1 MESSAQNLTIFVGTA
16 FLFAGAIYR
25 YKIRHFKLSVGN
37 GLTLIALSYVAAGG
51 FIYMSRGIDFTF
63 FNSSL
68 LSFTSEDVKVFV
80 IVGSAAGIFVT
91 YYHFR
96 DFLRRKG

>member
-1 MESSAQNLTIFVGTA
+1 MELSAQNLTIFVGTA

-25 YKIRHFKLSVGN
+25 YKVKHFKLSVGN

-51 FIYMSRGIDFTF
+51 FVYMLRGIDFVF

-68 LSFTSEDVKVFV
+68 LSSTSEDVKVLV
-80 IVGSAAGIFVT
+80 IIGSAAGIFAT
-91 YYHFR
+91 YYYFR
-96 DFLRRKG
+96 DFLIRRG